1 VARVNHPA
9 LAQSKGHQF
18 WQRDFNGSSGLFSFI
33 LQEKLSAPQLAE
45 YLDHFHHFSMAYSWG
60 GYESL
65 ILANQPEELA
75 AIRPAGGV
83 DFTGTLVRLHI
94 GLEHVDDL
102 LADLD
107 AGFARLT
114 R

>member
-1 VARVNHPA
+1 LH
-9 LAQSKGHQF
+9 
-18 WQRDFNGSSGLFSFI
+18 
-33 LQEKLSAPQLAE
+33 EKLSREQLAN

-75 AIRPAGGV
+75 EIRPAGGV

-102 LADLD
+102 LDDLK
-107 AGFARLT
+107 AGFARLKP
-114 R
+114 